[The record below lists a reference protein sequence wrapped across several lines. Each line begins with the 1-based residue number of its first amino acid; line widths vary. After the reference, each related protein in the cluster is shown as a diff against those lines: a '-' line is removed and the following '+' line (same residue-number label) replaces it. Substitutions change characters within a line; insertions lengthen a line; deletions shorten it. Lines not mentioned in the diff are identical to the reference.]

1 MRKRS
6 ITLKGHR
13 TSVSLEDEF
22 WAALERFADEDERS
36 LPKLIYEIDRERMKQ
51 TPPPGLASALRV
63 YVLRRTTGFGWVAPW
78 PSSRSCTSL
87 GTA

>member
-6 ITLKGHR
+6 ISLKGHR

-22 WAALERFADEDERS
+22 WAALEKFADEDERS
-36 LPKLIYEIDRERMKQ
+36 LPKLIYEIDRERMKL

-63 YVLRRTTGFGWVAPW
+63 YVLRRTTGAD
-78 PSSRSCTSL
+78 

>member
-6 ITLKGHR
+6 ISLKGHR

-22 WAALERFADEDERS
+22 WAALERFAAEDERS
-36 LPKLIYEIDRERMKQ
+36 LPKLIYDIDRERMKQ

-63 YVLRRTTGFGWVAPW
+63 YVLRRMSGSDGV
-78 PSSRSCTSL
+78 
-87 GTA
+87 G

>member
-6 ITLKGHR
+6 ISLKGHR

-22 WAALERFADEDERS
+22 WTALECFAAEDERS

-63 YVLRRTTGFGWVAPW
+63 YVLQRISGSDAAG
-78 PSSRSCTSL
+78 
-87 GTA
+87 

>member
-13 TSVSLEDEF
+13 TSISLEDEF
-22 WAALERFADEDERS
+22 WDALDAFAKADERS
-36 LPKLIYEIDRERMKQ
+36 LPKLIYDIDRARMKR

-63 YVLRRTTGFGWVAPW
+63 YVLGRIAGFDHE
-78 PSSRSCTSL
+78 R
-87 GTA
+87 